1 MFALFSILAGYW
13 TMTLLKSPKEQV
25 QHIHWL
31 MLALVSFKSLTL
43 FVQAIM
49 YLVIEHQGTPH
60 GWNWVYYT
68 FTGMRGLLF
77 FTVVIL
83 IGTGWSFMSTHVML
97 DDKTKQV
104 LLLVIPLQV
113 QRLQLPQGLPSTSS
127 CTAMVAA
134 GRCGLSI
141 AHLIRLQSKA
151 VVCAETQRKC
161 DRTSAAAMLSLIA
174 LRSGFSQARAISLHD
189 IHLGCVQ
196 VMCLDGVSLPV
207 LRQCCRL
214 CWVGAVVPQVLANL
228 AIIITSEESPAFNAW
243 LTWKDLLHLVD
254 IICCCAVLF
263 PIMWNI
269 RKLRED
275 SEFDGKAAR
284 SLVKLQQIREFYT
297 IVVAFIWVTRIG
309 VFVMETFVDWR
320 YKWTVPAINELAA
333 LTFYVVVGTKFRP
346 APSNPYLRA
355 PSQDGAGV

>member
-1 MFALFSILAGYW
+1 
-13 TMTLLKSPKEQV
+13 V
-25 QHIHWL
+25 C
-31 MLALVSFKSLTL
+31 
-43 FVQAIM
+43 
-49 YLVIEHQGTPH
+49 
-60 GWNWVYYT
+60 
-68 FTGMRGLLF
+68 
-77 FTVVIL
+77 
-83 IGTGWSFMSTHVML
+83 
-97 DDKTKQV
+97 
-104 LLLVIPLQV
+104 
-113 QRLQLPQGLPSTSS
+113 QR
-127 CTAMVAA
+127 
-134 GRCGLSI
+134 
-141 AHLIRLQSKA
+141 
-151 VVCAETQRKC
+151 
-161 DRTSAAAMLSLIA
+161 
-174 LRSGFSQARAISLHD
+174 
-189 IHLGCVQ
+189 
-196 VMCLDGVSLPV
+196 PV

-214 CWVGAVVPQVLANL
+214 CWVGAAVPQVLANL

-284 SLVKLQQIREFYT
+284 SLIKLQQIREFYT

-355 PSQDGAGV
+355 PSQDGATV